1 MPDGLTLAAMSLAAA
16 LCAWGAHRDLQ
27 LRVWQTLAA
36 FVCVVAIAG
45 FAGGAA
51 FAPIAALVFVCLLVA
66 ETDRRHTLIPD
77 VFTLAILTLA
87 PFMPFGD
94 GIISQL
100 IGATALGG
108 TFLVIRQACGAWRGV
123 EALGWGDVK
132 FAAAMGAL
140 LGPIY
145 GFAAVGI
152 AGAGTLVVLAIR
164 QRGGA
169 VVLGA
174 PFGIGLASATAAVA
188 IVRAFAP

>member
-1 MPDGLTLAAMSLAAA
+1 MTLATT
-16 LCAWGAHRDLQ
+16 LCAWGARRDLQ
-27 LRVWQTLAA
+27 LPVWQTLAA
-36 FVCVVAIAG
+36 FACAIAIAT

-51 FAPIAALVFVCLLVA
+51 FAPIAALVLACLLVA

-77 VFTLAILTLA
+77 AFTLAALALA

-94 GIISQL
+94 GITSQL

-108 TFLVIRQACGAWRGV
+108 TFLIIRQACSAWRGV

-132 FAAAMGAL
+132 FAFAMGAV

-152 AGAGTLVVLAIR
+152 AGAGTLVVLAVR
-164 QRGGA
+164 QHGGA
-169 VVLGA
+169 AVLGA